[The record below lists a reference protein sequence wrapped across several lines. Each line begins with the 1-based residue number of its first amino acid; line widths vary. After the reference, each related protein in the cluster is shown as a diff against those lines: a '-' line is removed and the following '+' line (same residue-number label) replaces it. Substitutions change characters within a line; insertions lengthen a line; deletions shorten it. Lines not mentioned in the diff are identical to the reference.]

1 MDSLLA
7 GNDPHEVPPCL
18 FVVQTFTVAFP
29 MAFSFTTVR
38 KVRSGGGVVVVVVVV
53 AALAEVE
60 HFFPPRRDKYSSLL
74 GEEEEEED
82 ASKRS
87 ARP

>member
-1 MDSLLA
+1 MVSLLA

-38 KVRSGGGVVVVVVVV
+38 KVRSVVVVV

-60 HFFPPRRDKYSSLL
+60 HFFFPRREKYSSLL
-74 GEEEEEED
+74 GEEEVEEEEED
-82 ASKRS
+82 ASERS

>member
-1 MDSLLA
+1 MA
-7 GNDPHEVPPCL
+7 GNGNDPNEVPPCL

-38 KVRSGGGVVVVVVVV
+38 KVRSVVVVVVVV

-60 HFFPPRRDKYSSLL
+60 HFFPPRREKYSSLL
-74 GEEEEEED
+74 G
-82 ASKRS
+82 
-87 ARP
+87 